1 MQKREYEYHFIY
13 KTTNLKNKRYYVG
26 MHSTNDLNDGY
37 LGSGTI
43 LKKSFRKYGR
53 KNFKVEILEFCNDR
67 VYMAKRE
74 REIVNETFLEDKMC
88 MNLMI
93 GGDGG
98 YAWKNKEQHM
108 KISLTGARRRLWLLR
123 NNSEFKKRYSE
134 KCSESN
140 IEQYKNGTRK
150 NTLPIWTGKKHKEES
165 KIKIGKANSIKQKG
179 AMNSQ
184 FNTMWITNGSE
195 NKKIKKD
202 FPIPE
207 GWYNGRKN

>member
-67 VYMAKRE
+67 IYMAKRE
-74 REIVNETFLEDKMC
+74 REIVNETFLEDNMC

-108 KISLTGARRRLWLLR
+108 KISLKGARRRLWLLR

-195 NKKIKKD
+195 NKKMKKD